1 MTKNMSSF
9 ETKKILTVIWC
20 VASALLIA
28 AGIFFI
34 LFAIMQVA
42 FSMIP
47 SEFWHTLVDEPSSEK
62 LQPIMDFLKGINR
75 EWSTGQAIGSL
86 ILWAVLLAA
95 CIISLIVARK
105 MLQKL
110 ERSFKRTFLPDVLA
124 QKFSDVAYDPDKHR
138 SEDEPLCRLGL
149 LRYYERYYTANRLEA
164 MYRDCWVA
172 SEEVIC
178 GGVYGQKYTGH
189 KIKVRGQWMTVR
201 LSQRLASPVILEKR
215 HTKNRL
221 THAKISDTMR
231 EVKFSYDRFSEQFR
245 CFAEDPDLAQ
255 MLITR
260 QFAEQLLGML
270 DTYGDFCVLFDGSNM
285 HVLLRRKSFDRRL
298 ECLVPYSEK
307 LLQKEAT
314 RLYQPLQDFT
324 DLLLE

>member
-1 MTKNMSSF
+1 MTKKFAPF
-9 ETKKILTVIWC
+9 EVKKILTVVWC

-28 AGIFFI
+28 AGIFGI
-34 LFAIMQVA
+34 LYAIMQLV
-42 FSMIP
+42 FSKIP
-47 SEFWHTLVDEPSSEK
+47 SEFWHTLVDEPSSDK
-62 LQPIMDFLKGINR
+62 LQPIMDLLKNLNK
-75 EWSTGQAIGSL
+75 EWETSQAVSRL
-86 ILWAVLLAA
+86 ILWAALLAVG
-95 CIISLIVARK
+95 IISLIIARAV
-105 MLQKL
+105 LQKV
-110 ERSFKRTFLPDVLA
+110 ERSFKRTFLPGVLA
-124 QKFSDVAYDPDKHR
+124 EDFSDVAYVPDKKR
-138 SEDEPLCRLGL
+138 SPDEPLCRLGL

-178 GGVYGQKYTGH
+178 GGVYGKRYTGH

-201 LSQRLASPVILEKR
+201 LDQNLPSTVILEKR

-221 THAKISDTMR
+221 THAKISNTMR
-231 EVKFSYDRFSEQFR
+231 EVKFSYERFSEEFR

-260 QFAEQLLGML
+260 TIAEQFLKML
-270 DTYGDFCVLFDGSNM
+270 ETYDDFCVLFVGSNM

-307 LLQKEAT
+307 LLRKESV
-314 RLYQPLQDFT
+314 RLYQPLRDFT

>member
-1 MTKNMSSF
+1 MTKSMSSF
-9 ETKKILTVIWC
+9 EKKKIVSVLWC

-34 LFAIMQVA
+34 LFAVLQVA

-62 LQPIMDFLKGINR
+62 LQPLMAFLKSINR
-75 EWSTGQAIGSL
+75 EWATAKAIGIL
-86 ILWAVLLAA
+86 ILWIVLLAA
-95 CIISLIVARK
+95 GIVSLIFARK
-105 MLQKL
+105 NLQKA
-110 ERSFKRTFLPDVLA
+110 ERNFKRTFLPEVLA
-124 QKFSDVAYDPDKHR
+124 ENFSDIAYDPDKCR

-201 LSQRLASPVILEKR
+201 LSQRIASPVILEKR

-221 THAKISDTMR
+221 THSRISETMR
-231 EVKFSYDRFSEQFR
+231 EVKFSFERFSEQFR
-245 CFAEDPDLAQ
+245 CFTADPELAQ

-260 QFAEQLLGML
+260 SFAEQLLQML
-270 DTYGDFCVLFDGSNM
+270 ETYEDFCIIFDGSDM

-298 ECLVPYSEK
+298 ECLVPYSEE
-307 LLQKEAT
+307 LLQKEAI
-314 RLYQPLQDFT
+314 RLYQPVQDFT

>member
-1 MTKNMSSF
+1 MTKSMSSF
-9 ETKKILTVIWC
+9 ETKKILTVVWC

-28 AGIFFI
+28 AGIIFI
-34 LFAIMQVA
+34 LFAILQVA

-47 SEFWHTLVDEPSSEK
+47 SEFWHTLVDEPSSDK

-75 EWSTGQAIGSL
+75 EWSTPQAVGSL
-86 ILWAVLLAA
+86 VLWAVLLAA
-95 CIISLIVARK
+95 GIISLIVARK
-105 MLQKL
+105 MLQKV
-110 ERSFKRTFLPDVLA
+110 ERSFKRTFLPSVLT
-124 QKFSDVAYDPDKHR
+124 QNFSDVAYDPDKRR
-138 SEDEPLCRLGL
+138 SDDEPLCRLGL

-201 LSQRLASPVILEKR
+201 LSQRIASPVILEKR

-221 THAKISDTMR
+221 THAKISNTMR
-231 EVKFSYDRFSEQFR
+231 EVKFSYERFSEQFR
-245 CFAEDPDLAQ
+245 CFAEDPELAQ

-260 QFAEQLLGML
+260 QIAEQFLGML
-270 DTYGDFCVLFDGSNM
+270 DTYEDFCVIFDGSNM
-285 HVLLRRKSFDRRL
+285 YVLLRRKSFDRRL
-298 ECLVPYSEK
+298 ECLVPYSEE
-307 LLQKEAT
+307 LLQKEAI
-314 RLYQPLQDFT
+314 RLYQPVQDFT